1 MSRRSRVQFPD
12 GWFLFSVAYT
22 RICQNLV
29 LFMHSH
35 LLPPPSYHS
44 FHFIGCITAPVLQLE
59 IIYRPRE
66 TSLTFGI
73 LLRPAFMSS
82 FYLLTRVTVIHH
94 NGNRSLL
101 LVVSLEGERRCSLQR

>member
-1 MSRRSRVQFPD
+1 MRLTSRRSRVRFPD
-12 GWFLFSVAYT
+12 GWYFVFGCV
-22 RICQNLV
+22 
-29 LFMHSH
+29 H
-35 LLPPPSYHS
+35 HS

-66 TSLTFGI
+66 TSLTFDI